1 MEENFINDLKNE
13 FSDEIKNC
21 QISSKDLKKLG
32 VSENTLLAEIYLKKM
47 YGEDIIIDEDAKGE
61 VDLTK
66 KKIEKID
73 LNELGKM
80 TELKAYIENISKSDF
95 DEKLD
100 VVLSKIKNES
110 EE

>member
-80 TELKAYIENISKSDF
+80 TELKTYIENISKSDF

>member
-47 YGEDIIIDEDAKGE
+47 YGEDIIIDEDAKSE

-73 LNELGKM
+73 LNELEKM
-80 TELKAYIENISKSDF
+80 TELKTYIENISKSDF

-100 VVLSKIKNES
+100 IVLSKIKNES

>member
-47 YGEDIIIDEDAKGE
+47 YGEDIIIDEDAKSE

-80 TELKAYIENISKSDF
+80 TELKTYIENISKSDF

-100 VVLSKIKNES
+100 IVLSKIKNES

>member
-80 TELKAYIENISKSDF
+80 TELKTYIENISKSDF

-100 VVLSKIKNES
+100 IVLSKIKNES